1 MLLPLPANPHSCTN
15 LSHARPSPQEVL
27 SCPDSFD
34 VAVTTYDTI
43 RSPHWGQVLSRTIRW
58 RYLVMDEGHR
68 IKNEDTLIS
77 NAMRHVQ

>member
-1 MLLPLPANPHSCTN
+1 M
-15 LSHARPSPQEVL
+15 L

-68 IKNEDTLIS
+68 IKNEDTLLS